1 MTCHLYP
8 SKLRSVLNMLVQ
20 LYRDLANFL
29 LFPNNLRAV
38 LNILKQLHR
47 YLAIMEMRGK
57 LC

>member
-1 MTCHLYP
+1 
-8 SKLRSVLNMLVQ
+8 MLEQ
-20 LYRDLANFL
+20 LCMYLAAFL